1 MSILKIEAFSGLSG
15 DMFLGALAEL
25 TDAYT
30 ELELLPAKLHLTNV
44 EVKITDMNKAGIA
57 CRHVKIVDNN
67 EYDDSVRSH
76 HHHGP
81 QHHPGHQQGVELANI
96 QLRHEHQEHHGHH
109 RHLRDIEQL
118 IDQGDIP
125 SSVKNSAKKIFQI
138 LGEAEAKV
146 HGVDINTLHFH
157 EVGAIDSIMDIVG
170 TAYLLD
176 KLKIDQVVAAPVC
189 TGHGFVMTEHGRM
202 PIPAPATKELLLG
215 IPSYAGKEAGEMTT
229 PTGAAILKF
238 LNPFFSIPPLV
249 EQKTAHGPGE
259 KNFPHPNVLRLTL
272 CEAVENNQEEIMMV
286 ETNIDD
292 MSSQLLGID
301 FQEQLLSAGA
311 LDYYYTQVIMKKGR
325 PGLLISVF
333 VPAGNVK
340 QVSDFLLENTTS
352 IGVRTY
358 PVARHILKRTIKSV
372 KTSLGDIQ
380 VKEVETPSGK
390 PRVTPEF
397 ESVKAIAALS
407 GKSVLEIMDTV
418 KKELND
424 PGDLH

>member
-25 TDAYT
+25 TDAYA
-30 ELELLPAKLHLTNV
+30 ELEMLPSKLHLTNV

-57 CRHVKIVDNN
+57 CRHVKIIDNN
-67 EYDDSVRSH
+67 VYKSSSH
-76 HHHGP
+76 VH
-81 QHHPGHQQGVELANI
+81 HHPGHRQGGELANV
-96 QLRHEHQEHHGHH
+96 QLRHEHHGHH
-109 RHLRDIEQL
+109 RHLRDIEKL

-125 SSVKNSAKKIFQI
+125 SGAKNSAKRIFRL

-176 KLKIDQVVAAPVC
+176 KVKISQVVSAEVC

-215 IPSYAGKEAGEMTT
+215 IPTYAGKEAGEMTT

-238 LNPFFSIPPLV
+238 LNPSFSIPPLV
-249 EQKTAHGPGE
+249 ELKTAHGPGE

-272 CEAVENNQEEIMMV
+272 CESAESNSEEIMMV

-292 MSSQLLGID
+292 MSSQLLGSD

-311 LDYYYTQVIMKKGR
+311 LDFYYTQVIMKKGR

-333 VPAGNVK
+333 VPPANVK

-372 KTSLGDIQ
+372 NTSVGDIQ

-390 PRVTPEF
+390 RRETPEF

-407 GKSVLEIMDTV
+407 GKSVLELMDIV

-424 PGDLH
+424 RSDLP

>member
-25 TDAYT
+25 TDAYN
-30 ELELLPAKLHLTNV
+30 ELKMLPAKLHLKNV

-67 EYDDSVRSH
+67 VYENSGHSH
-76 HHHGP
+76 RPHESHR
-81 QHHPGHQQGVELANI
+81 HPGHQQGVERGNI
-96 QLRHEHQEHHGHH
+96 QLRREPHGHH
-109 RHLRDIEQL
+109 RHLQDIEML

-125 SSVKNSAKKIFQI
+125 TTVKNAAKKIFHL

-157 EVGAIDSIMDIVG
+157 EVGAIDSILDIVG

-176 KLKIDQVVAAPVC
+176 KVKMDQVLSAEVC

-215 IPSYAGKEAGEMTT
+215 IPTYAGKEAGEMTT

-238 LNPFFSIPPLV
+238 LNPSFTIPPLI
-249 EQKTAHGPGE
+249 ETKTAHGPGE
-259 KNFPHPNVLRLTL
+259 KNFSHPNVLRLTL
-272 CEAVENNQEEIMMV
+272 CEPAEGSEEEITMM

-292 MSSQLLGID
+292 ISSQLLGID
-301 FQEQLLSAGA
+301 FQERLLAAGA
-311 LDYYYTQVIMKKGR
+311 LDFYYTQVIMKKGR

-333 VPAGNVK
+333 VPTSNVN
-340 QVSDFLLENTTS
+340 QVSNFLLENTTA

-358 PVARHILKRTIKSV
+358 PVSRQILKRNIKTV
-372 KTSLGDIQ
+372 KTSLGEVQ
-380 VKEVETPSGK
+380 VKEVEMPSGQ
-390 PRVTPEF
+390 RRMAPEY
-397 ESVKAIAALS
+397 ESLKAIAAIKGMSVSEVMDIVKRELS
-407 GKSVLEIMDTV
+407 
-418 KKELND
+418 
-424 PGDLH
+424 DLR

>member
-25 TDAYT
+25 TDAYN
-30 ELELLPAKLHLTNV
+30 ELEMLPAKLHLTNV
-44 EVKITDMNKAGIA
+44 EVKISNMNKAGIA

-67 EYDDSVRSH
+67 VYDDSVHSH
-76 HHHGP
+76 HHEP
-81 QHHPGHQQGVELANI
+81 HHPTVHQPGAELTNI
-96 QLRHEHQEHHGHH
+96 QLRHEHHGHH
-109 RHLRDIEQL
+109 RHLRDIEKL

-125 SSVKNSAKKIFQI
+125 SSVKKSAKKIFHI

-157 EVGAIDSIMDIVG
+157 EVGAIDSIIDIVG

-176 KLKIDQVVAAPVC
+176 KLKADQAIVTPVC

-215 IPSYAGKEAGEMTT
+215 IPTYPGKEAGEMTT

-238 LNPFFSIPPLV
+238 LSPSFSIPHLI

-259 KNFPHPNVLRLTL
+259 KNFPHPNVLRLTV
-272 CEAVENNQEEIMMV
+272 CDAIENNKEEIMMV

-333 VPAGNVK
+333 VPAGHVK
-340 QVSDFLLENTTS
+340 KVSDFLLENTTS

-372 KTSLGDIQ
+372 KTSMGDIQ

-390 PRVTPEF
+390 RRILPEF

-407 GKSVLEIMDTV
+407 GKSVLELMDTV

-424 PGDLH
+424 PE